1 MGLARSWGW
10 QLRGAL
16 ARLQIDLAEKR
27 VGDFRDLIV
36 VGRFSNV
43 DADAGQ
49 DRAGLHTGLSKMGH
63 QRRREWAVRAV
74 TISSNAI
81 RLGCEGDKLALYLGD
96 SG

>member
-1 MGLARSWGW
+1 
-10 QLRGAL
+10 
-16 ARLQIDLAEKR
+16 
-27 VGDFRDLIV
+27 
-36 VGRFSNV
+36 
-43 DADAGQ
+43 
-49 DRAGLHTGLSKMGH
+49 MGH